1 LTTVIYLAMGWLCL
15 MGIRVMLATMPM
27 SALIWLL
34 LGGIF
39 FSLGAIVY
47 VTKRPNLYPGVF
59 GFHEL
64 WHVFVILGCL
74 CHFVVVA
81 VYVAPPTA

>member
-1 LTTVIYLAMGWLCL
+1 MGWLCL

-39 FSLGAIVY
+39 FSLGAIIY
-47 VTKRPNLYPGVF
+47 VTKRPDFYPGVF
-59 GFHEL
+59 GFHEI
-64 WHVFVILGCL
+64 WHIFVILGCL

-81 VYVAPPTA
+81 AYVAPTTVGT